1 MTKQLKTVL
10 LVWNV
15 ISILLNGNINL
26 GAVKFCVMVSTV
38 GCIIVQLQSHCD
50 SFSVRVPYDLL
61 DGSHYFKFI
70 QISQTYDYCF
80 NHFSIFI

>member
-1 MTKQLKTVL
+1 
-10 LVWNV
+10 
-15 ISILLNGNINL
+15 
-26 GAVKFCVMVSTV
+26 MVSTV